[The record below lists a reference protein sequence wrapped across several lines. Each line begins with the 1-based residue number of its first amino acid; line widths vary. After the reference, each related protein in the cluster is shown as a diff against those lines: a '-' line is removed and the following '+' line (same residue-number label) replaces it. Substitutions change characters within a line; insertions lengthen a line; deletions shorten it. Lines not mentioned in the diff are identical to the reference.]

1 MPNGK
6 QVNLNVKIGEP
17 VIEESYYSPEFG
29 KKLSSQCLTVSLDKR
44 KGGCVEIL
52 WEN

>member
-29 KKLSSQCLTVSLDKR
+29 KKLSSQCLTVSLDK
-44 KGGCVEIL
+44 KEGSSIQIL
-52 WEN
+52 WKS

>member
-1 MPNGK
+1 MQNGK
-6 QVNLNVKIGEP
+6 LVNLIVKIGEP

-29 KKLSSQCLTVSLDKR
+29 KKISSQCLKVSLDKR
-44 KGGCVEIL
+44 EGSSIQIL

>member
-1 MPNGK
+1 MLNGK

-17 VIEESYYSPEFG
+17 FIEKSYYSPEFG

-44 KGGCVEIL
+44 QGSSAQIL
-52 WEN
+52 WES